1 MDLYEEAVATE
12 YLTLIQALKCLPG
25 VMPNK
30 SKKIMSPDYSGVEYS
45 RYKIGKTELTEADY
59 NEIWIKKLSSYGET
73 IRISPKG
80 ARILLKLYYNGDL
93 ILKKG
98 EKISKETGLQEYI
111 DKEKYFAQKAEQ
123 LRRDDEYKAYLL
135 ENPEKIKESDFSY
148 GLLDKLF
155 WKKFGAIRGAESLV
169 LDGIEVTK
177 CVSVYKSNSGK
188 SQDSEV
194 VFSWVDSNGKK
205 HVIKKPSSFKE
216 NRRNDPDRDWGLPD

>member
-1 MDLYEEAVATE
+1 
-12 YLTLIQALKCLPG
+12 
-25 VMPNK
+25 
-30 SKKIMSPDYSGVEYS
+30 MSPDYSGVEYS

-73 IRISPKG
+73 IIISPKG

-148 GLLDKLF
+148 GLLDKIF
-155 WKKFGAIRGAESLV
+155 WKKFGAIRGAESLI

-177 CVSVYKSNSGK
+177 SVSVYKSNSGK

-205 HVIKKPSSFKE
+205 QVIKKPSNFKE